1 MRFIAGI
8 YEHDTSRLLHRGG
21 VFSSIRDTT
30 LAERNVGV
38 VQTKRG
44 TNFVPF
50 TFGSVAKGCWL
61 CECLLIPLDD
71 EGETLPAQ
79 ITNMIFKETAK
90 VLCRLAV
97 ENNLDISKVY
107 FGSLGIHPATFLN
120 LIASINI

>member
-71 EGETLPAQ
+71 EGETLVCLIIDSLRSEYQ
-79 ITNMIFKETAK
+79 YILFVIIIR
-90 VLCRLAV
+90 RLTSTKS
-97 ENNLDISKVY
+97 NIS
-107 FGSLGIHPATFLN
+107 
-120 LIASINI
+120 